1 MVYNSQAHQVF
12 HHGWQM
18 VMLVVRLLNIS
29 PLLPSF
35 LADDLRCAVFNCLSD
50 IGMSVVVDAAQC
62 HKSVALFDFS

>member
-29 PLLPSF
+29 PLLRLYDRMQSWYLPGDTF
-35 LADDLRCAVFNCLSD
+35 V
-50 IGMSVVVDAAQC
+50 
-62 HKSVALFDFS
+62 